1 MNKLKLAVFASHG
14 GTNMQ
19 PIIEASKSGN
29 LAAEVVC
36 IISNNS
42 DSMALQRAINEG
54 IPGIHISQK
63 LFENES
69 DYINE
74 ILKTLKLY
82 SVDLIILAGYMK
94 MIPLEIIKAYRNR
107 ILNIHP
113 ALLPKFG
120 GKGMFGMNVH
130 NAVIAA
136 GETESGPTV
145 HIVDEIYDNG
155 KILLQRKIP
164 VMPDDTPESLAER
177 VLAEE
182 HKIYAETIQLIIEG
196 KITLD

>member
-14 GTNMQ
+14 GSNMQ
-19 PIIEASKSGN
+19 SIIEASKSGN